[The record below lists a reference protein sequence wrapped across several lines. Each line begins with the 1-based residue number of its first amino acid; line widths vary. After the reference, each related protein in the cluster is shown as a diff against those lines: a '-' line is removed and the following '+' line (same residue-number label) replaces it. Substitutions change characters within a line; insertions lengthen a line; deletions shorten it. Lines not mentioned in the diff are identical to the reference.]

1 VTSVRVLA
9 RPAANSD
16 VEAAFHWHEA
26 QELGLGDQFLDE
38 LRATYDRI
46 AAGPSKYQRVGVEV
60 RRALLRRFPYA
71 VYFAMES
78 DAVLVLAVLHAARD
92 PAEWQRR
99 A

>member
-9 RPAANSD
+9 RPGADSD
-16 VEAAFHWHEA
+16 VEAAFHWYEA

-46 AAGPSKYQRVGVEV
+46 ASGPSKYQRVGAEV

-71 VYFAMES
+71 VAPPG
-78 DAVLVLAVLHAARD
+78 LR
-92 PAEWQRR
+92 
-99 A
+99 